1 MCMNWCLWSSGVGTK
16 TVPAPKTISGKNDV
30 TDFIRS
36 ELACLGHPQ
45 LSDEPEPD
53 QPSRRQP
60 SRRRRRGSHSPGRHR
75 VG

>member
-16 TVPAPKTISGKNDV
+16 TVPAPKTISSGKKDV

-45 LSDEPEPD
+45 LSDEPD

>member
-16 TVPAPKTISGKNDV
+16 TVPASKRISGKKDV

-45 LSDEPEPD
+45 LSDEPD